1 MILVIIYVKI
11 LISKMMIKLLLIM
24 IKIYKQI
31 MIKIYKQIM
40 IKIYKIKVIK
50 LIKMTVITIM
60 MKQIYIIVNYLTFN
74 LQQSKMNNFKMID
87 NNKHNH

>member
-1 MILVIIYVKI
+1 
-11 LISKMMIKLLLIM
+11 
-24 IKIYKQI
+24 
-31 MIKIYKQIM
+31 M

-74 LQQSKMNNFKMID
+74 L
-87 NNKHNH
+87 